1 MTAPMA
7 DRFEL
12 SGAGVTAEAPW
23 THELA
28 RRLVTGLLGLAFLAA
43 VLVSLVTT
51 EPRAGTEPVPAA
63 QTLLSQTEALQVA
76 LDEALAAVALVDAA
90 RDGASVTEPL
100 AADRAVDDAWLTLA
114 VVYDRLAAQ
123 LEAAAGVRPPL
134 MAGRPPAPIRASRED
149 GLVRSALSYVRGGI
163 EARDARALERAR
175 DLLRLAREAV
185 SSP

>member
-1 MTAPMA
+1 
-7 DRFEL
+7 
-12 SGAGVTAEAPW
+12 
-23 THELA
+23 
-28 RRLVTGLLGLAFLAA
+28 
-43 VLVSLVTT
+43 
-51 EPRAGTEPVPAA
+51 
-63 QTLLSQTEALQVA
+63 VA